1 MAAVAGHVI
10 EVLLCQ
16 FLHKR
21 RRSTITNHAAG
32 GTANANS
39 SSLRNRRNVDTMCA
53 AASCVLICKMSGSKF
68 KSGKTNTKGSETQW
82 LEIFKRRGL
91 VILLRAEIWK
101 MVANLERCNRVQ
113 PKIPNS
119 VSGFV
124 LAVEASPECKPS
136 GSLLHRDHGHTVLI
150 TLGLRRLP

>member
-1 MAAVAGHVI
+1 MVAGHVI

-21 RRSTITNHAAG
+21 RCSANSSTITNHAAG

-91 VILLRAEIWK
+91 VIL
-101 MVANLERCNRVQ
+101 
-113 PKIPNS
+113 
-119 VSGFV
+119 
-124 LAVEASPECKPS
+124 
-136 GSLLHRDHGHTVLI
+136 
-150 TLGLRRLP
+150 

>member
-1 MAAVAGHVI
+1 
-10 EVLLCQ
+10 
-16 FLHKR
+16 
-21 RRSTITNHAAG
+21 
-32 GTANANS
+32 
-39 SSLRNRRNVDTMCA
+39 
-53 AASCVLICKMSGSKF
+53 
-68 KSGKTNTKGSETQW
+68 
-82 LEIFKRRGL
+82 
-91 VILLRAEIWK
+91 

-124 LAVEASPECKPS
+124 LAAEAKAECKPS

>member
-39 SSLRNRRNVDTMCA
+39 SSLRNRRNVDTMCLYA
-53 AASCVLICKMSGSKF
+53 KCQAQNSSRVKPTLKDLKHSGWKF
-68 KSGKTNTKGSETQW
+68 LKEEVW
-82 LEIFKRRGL
+82 
-91 VILLRAEIWK
+91 
-101 MVANLERCNRVQ
+101 
-113 PKIPNS
+113 
-119 VSGFV
+119 
-124 LAVEASPECKPS
+124 
-136 GSLLHRDHGHTVLI
+136 
-150 TLGLRRLP
+150 